1 MDREIDHA
9 ERDDAERQ
17 FGRALRRGQLAPLSA
32 LLRGGGPGLPA
43 LEEVRGVL
51 RPTAERYVGMRT
63 AAVASIVGSEGRA
76 DDFDR
81 AFRPRRQHIR
91 RRWTSILL
99 AHARSIELPA
109 VKLYEIGGLY
119 FVWDRNHRVSVARAR
134 GIQYLDAEVTSLA
147 TDVPLA
153 PGMTVEG
160 MRRAVLEH
168 ERKLYSGALERFP
181 AVAGSELA
189 FSEPGGYD
197 EVLAHI
203 ACRRETLRRAGGS
216 TDPESAA
223 RSWYEGIYLPLAR
236 LVRDAGM
243 PAHLPG
249 RTAADV
255 YLWLVG
261 HWDEMERL
269 PPGRADTNG
278 TRRSFLGRL
287 GRRRGGR
294 TSGSGRGT
302 SGPSS

>member
-1 MDREIDHA
+1 M
-9 ERDDAERQ
+9 
-17 FGRALRRGQLAPLSA
+17 
-32 LLRGGGPGLPA
+32 
-43 LEEVRGVL
+43 
-51 RPTAERYVGMRT
+51 
-63 AAVASIVGSEGRA
+63 SIV
-76 DDFDR
+76 
-81 AFRPRRQHIR
+81 
-91 RRWTSILL
+91 L

-119 FVWDRNHRVSVARAR
+119 FVRDGNHRVSVARAR

-147 TDVPLA
+147 TDVPLD
-153 PGMTVEG
+153 PRMTVED

-168 ERKLYSGALERFP
+168 ERKLFSGALERYP

-203 ACRRETLRRAGGS
+203 ACHRETLRRAGGS

-243 PAHLPG
+243 LALLPG

-255 YLWLVG
+255 YLWLVA

-269 PPGRADTNG
+269 LPGRADTGG

-287 GRRRGGR
+287 GRRHGGR
-294 TSGSGRGT
+294 TSGIGR
-302 SGPSS
+302 

>member
-51 RPTAERYVGMRT
+51 RPTAERYAGMRT
-63 AAVASIVGSEGRA
+63 VAVASIVGSEGRA

-81 AFRPRRQHIR
+81 GFRPRRQHIR

-119 FVWDRNHRVSVARAR
+119 FVRDGNHRVSVARAR

-153 PGMTVEG
+153 PGMTVED

-168 ERKLYSGALERFP
+168 ERKLFSGALERFP

-189 FSEPGGYD
+189 FSEPGGTTRSSRTSP
-197 EVLAHI
+197 AT
-203 ACRRETLRRAGGS
+203 ARPCGGPGGS

-236 LVRDAGM
+236 PVRDAGM
-243 PAHLPG
+243 LAHLPG

-255 YLWLVG
+255 YLWLVA

-269 PPGRADTNG
+269 LPGGADTGG
-278 TRRSFLGRL
+278 TRRLFLGRL

-294 TSGSGRGT
+294 TT